1 MFEVWLLKEAET
13 SIFTLDNVLAVEVL
27 QQCPVLALIRVVG
40 ILQDLLYKVIKV
52 PLLSG
57 VMGAGAQEKL
67 SRVGADFL

>member
-13 SIFTLDNVLAVEVL
+13 SIFTLYTVLAVELL
-27 QQCPVLALIRVVG
+27 QKCPVLAL

-67 SRVGADFL
+67 SRVGVDVLLAAV